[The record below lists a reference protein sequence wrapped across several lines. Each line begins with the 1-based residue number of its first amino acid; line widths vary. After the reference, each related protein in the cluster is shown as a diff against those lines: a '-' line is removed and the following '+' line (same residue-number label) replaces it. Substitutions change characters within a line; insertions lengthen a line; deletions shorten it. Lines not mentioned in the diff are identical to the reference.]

1 MQIQTSRFGTIEI
14 DERKIINFPHSIPGF
29 TEREFIVVMIEAH
42 LPFFW
47 LQSLHNPDLAFVIAD
62 PFLFF
67 PDYTPN
73 ISNSDKAFLGIKNDM
88 LVYAITVVREGAQV
102 TMNLLAPIIVNPAT
116 NIARQVVLE
125 NSNYTV
131 RHNVSLSAIQAKV
144 AAS

>member
-14 DERKIINFPHSIPGF
+14 NERKIINFPHSIPGF

-47 LQSLHNPDLAFVIAD
+47 LQALHNPDLAFVIAD

-73 ISNSDKAFLGIKNDM
+73 IGNADKVFLGIKNDM
-88 LVYAITVVREGAQV
+88 LVYAITVVREGAYV

-125 NSNYTV
+125 NSSYTV